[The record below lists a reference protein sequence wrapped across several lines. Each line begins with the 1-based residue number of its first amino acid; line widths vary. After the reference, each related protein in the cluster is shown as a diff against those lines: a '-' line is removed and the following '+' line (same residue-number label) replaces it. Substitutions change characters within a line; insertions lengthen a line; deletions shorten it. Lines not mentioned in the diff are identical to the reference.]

1 MNPNLFSVWK
11 ATMMGSIQIKLIFI
25 NSCRHSPQ
33 EGGEKRKFFSHD
45 MPYHWE
51 SNLSRINFSPCLD
64 WIYGILGLIRRDS
77 APIAIEKSVSRE
89 DEDGTGEAKQR

>member
-1 MNPNLFSVWK
+1 MQRKSSAHMRNQAV
-11 ATMMGSIQIKLIFI
+11 FI
-25 NSCRHSPQ
+25 TNHR
-33 EGGEKRKFFSHD
+33 EG
-45 MPYHWE
+45 
-51 SNLSRINFSPCLD
+51 NLSRINFSPCLD